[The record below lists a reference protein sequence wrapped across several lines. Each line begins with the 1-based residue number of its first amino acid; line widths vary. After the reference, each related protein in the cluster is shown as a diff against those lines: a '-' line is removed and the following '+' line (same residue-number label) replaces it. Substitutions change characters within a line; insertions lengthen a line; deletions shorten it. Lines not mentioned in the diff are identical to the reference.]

1 MAQVIWM
8 EPALAQLDLIVGFI
22 ALDKPEA
29 ARAVSGRIFDATGH
43 IGRFVRMGN
52 PIPGFPH
59 KNYRQAW
66 IKPCWLYYR
75 VEKDAVYILHVRRA
89 EKLFRVGDLAE
100 DISDD

>member
-1 MAQVIWM
+1 MAKVIWT
-8 EPALAQLDLIVGFI
+8 EPALAQLELIVGYI

-29 ARAVSGRIFDATGH
+29 ARAVAGRIFAATDR
-43 IGRFVRMGN
+43 IRRFVRMGK

-75 VEKDAVYILHVRRA
+75 LDKDAVYILHVRRA
-89 EKLFRVGDLAE
+89 EKLFHVEDLAGNA
-100 DISDD
+100 SDD

>member
-1 MAQVIWM
+1 MAQVIWT
-8 EPALAQLDLIVGFI
+8 EPALAQLELIVGFI

-29 ARAVSGRIFDATGH
+29 ARAVAGRIFAATDH
-43 IGRFVRMGN
+43 IVRFVRMGK

-75 VEKDAVYILHVRRA
+75 LDQDTVYILHVRRA
-89 EKLFRVGDLAE
+89 EKLFHVEDLAE
-100 DISDD
+100 DVGGD